1 MNIKGNHKSYV
12 AQAEAELNSEC
23 LGCLNPNYKPSYIKR
38 KSKKKDRYWFGFV
51 AGAVVGAFIMFV
63 IAGNLY
69 LMSVGV

>member
-1 MNIKGNHKSYV
+1 MPYIGNEHGRESYNENIKGNHKSYV
-12 AQAEAELNSEC
+12 AQAEAELNARM
-23 LGCLNPNYKPSYIKR
+23 NPVQ
-38 KSKKKDRYWFGFV
+38 DRYWYGFV

>member
-12 AQAEAELNSEC
+12 AQVEAELNRRM
-23 LGCLNPNYKPSYIKR
+23 KP
-38 KSKKKDRYWFGFV
+38 DRYWYGFV